1 MPKTL
6 DKISLRVRV
15 KIVPC
20 DGYEIR
26 PFGAGEYLVVK
37 KDDTTRNV
45 ILDSGTVAGLV
56 NDHLDGVQMEEFN
69 RGLGTFWRIEE
80 ITEV

>member
-6 DKISLRVRV
+6 ESVSLRVRV

-20 DGYEIR
+20 DGFEIR

-37 KDDTTRNV
+37 KDDSTRNV
-45 ILDSGTVAGLV
+45 ILDSSAVAGLI
-56 NDHLDGVQMEEFN
+56 NDHLDGIQVDEFD
-69 RGLGTFWRIEE
+69 RGRGTFWVFEE